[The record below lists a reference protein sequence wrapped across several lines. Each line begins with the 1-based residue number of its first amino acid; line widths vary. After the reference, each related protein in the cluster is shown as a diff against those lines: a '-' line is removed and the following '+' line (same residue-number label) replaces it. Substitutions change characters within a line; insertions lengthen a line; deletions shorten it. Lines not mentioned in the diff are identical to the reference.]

1 MVCKLKK
8 SLYDLKQFLCEWN
21 HKINAFFFQEFK
33 KGFVDHNVCFMKAQ
47 EIFYVIITLYVGD
60 LILVFNNLTLLKKTK
75 DNLAIFFEMVD
86 LGET

>member
-1 MVCKLKK
+1 
-8 SLYDLKQFLCEWN
+8 
-21 HKINAFFFQEFK
+21 
-33 KGFVDHNVCFMKAQ
+33 MKAQ